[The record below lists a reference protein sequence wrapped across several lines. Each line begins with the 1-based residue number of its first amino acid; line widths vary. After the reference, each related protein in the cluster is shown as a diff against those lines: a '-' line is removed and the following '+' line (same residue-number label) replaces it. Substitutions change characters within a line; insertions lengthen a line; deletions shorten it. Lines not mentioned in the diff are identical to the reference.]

1 MAKVRHVNLF
11 FGDEDKL
18 RTKHQYTKEQARE
31 LQEIAVKAADVA
43 LRTGGRFVPRPVT
56 EPSDE

>member
-1 MAKVRHVNLF
+1 MAIVRHVNLW

-18 RTKHQYTKEQARE
+18 RTKHQYTMEQTRE
-31 LQEIAVKAADVA
+31 LQEIAAKAADVA
-43 LRTGGRFVPRPVT
+43 LRTGSRLVPRPLT

>member
-1 MAKVRHVNLF
+1 MAIVRHVNLE

-43 LRTGGRFVPRPVT
+43 LKTGGRLVPQPVT
-56 EPSDE
+56 VVNED

>member
-1 MAKVRHVNLF
+1 MAIVRYVNLW

-18 RTKHQYTKEQARE
+18 ETRHQYTMEQARE
-31 LQEIAVKAADVA
+31 LQEIAAKAADVA
-43 LRTGGRFVPRPVT
+43 LRTGGRLVPEPIT

>member
-1 MAKVRHVNLF
+1 MAIVRHVNLW

-18 RTKHQYTKEQARE
+18 RTKHQYTMEQTRE
-31 LQEIAVKAADVA
+31 LQEIAAKAADVA
-43 LRTGGRFVPRPVT
+43 LRTGSRLVPQPLT

>member
-1 MAKVRHVNLF
+1 MAELSHVSMK

-18 RTKHQYTKEQARE
+18 ETRHQYTMEQARE
-31 LQEIAVKAADVA
+31 LQEIAAKAADVA
-43 LRTGGRFVPRPVT
+43 LRTGGRLVPEPIT

>member
-1 MAKVRHVNLF
+1 MAIVRHVNLE

-43 LRTGGRFVPRPVT
+43 LRTGGRLVPQPVT
-56 EPSDE
+56 GVNED

>member
-1 MAKVRHVNLF
+1 MEIVRYVNLE
-11 FGDEDKL
+11 FGDEDKF
-18 RTKHQYTKEQARE
+18 RTRYQYTKEQARE

-43 LRTGGRFVPRPVT
+43 LRTGGRLVPRPIT

>member
-1 MAKVRHVNLF
+1 MAIVRHVNLW

-18 RTKHQYTKEQARE
+18 RTKHQYTMEQARE
-31 LQEIAVKAADVA
+31 LQEIAAKAADVA
-43 LRTGGRFVPRPVT
+43 LRTGGRLVPEPIT